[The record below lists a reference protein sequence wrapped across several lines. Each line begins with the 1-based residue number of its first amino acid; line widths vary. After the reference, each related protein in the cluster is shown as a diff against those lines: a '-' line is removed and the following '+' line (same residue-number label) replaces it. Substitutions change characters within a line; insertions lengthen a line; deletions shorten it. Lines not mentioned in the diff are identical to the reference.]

1 MTYRIKDKKI
11 REAVKGLFLY
21 RRELDACI
29 KKAFEESG
37 DDTTVTITVPKF
49 VSVTGQECSLVMR
62 KVDIDADTSYNPRAW
77 NPYPTV
83 TPPCRTKYC
92 VTLSNGMVGDLFW
105 VDEPNEYW
113 EKVIAFRA
121 PFEPYKVTESQ
132 DGTLVL

>member
-11 REAVKGLFLY
+11 REAVKGLFLF

-29 KKAFEESG
+29 EKAFEESG
-37 DDTTVTITVPKF
+37 DGPSITIAVPKT
-49 VSVTGQECSLVMR
+49 VSVTGQECHIT
-62 KVDIDADTSYNPRAW
+62 VDKDCIEAQGYNPRAW
-77 NPYPTV
+77 NPYPAILPT
-83 TPPCRTKYC
+83 CRAQFC
-92 VTLSNGMVGDLFW
+92 VTFAGGMVGNLFW
-105 VDEPNEYW
+105 LGEPNEYW